1 MLNPKFK
8 DYMDTNMEFNYL
20 KRYYNSIYIA
30 SIKRNTSNDNP
41 NIYSNAKTLGIM
53 SYGWFGNNDYELL
66 TKQACQEYNL
76 SCGRW

>member
-53 SYGWFGNNDYELL
+53 SYG
-66 TKQACQEYNL
+66 
-76 SCGRW
+76 